1 MDLPAGNEKPSI
13 PVIYHQ
19 ITALNA
25 GVGELKG
32 MLKTLDE
39 RMRAHE
45 LNDVANQTTNSQKLD
60 AAHKRLDENEN
71 HIKGVDKRLADIEI
85 KMPLID
91 DILNIRLKIIFWV
104 FISGFLGTTLSGLF
118 LALLFNFFFEGFGS

>member
-1 MDLPAGNEKPSI
+1 
-13 PVIYHQ
+13 
-19 ITALNA
+19 
-25 GVGELKG
+25 
-32 MLKTLDE
+32 
-39 RMRAHE
+39 MRAHE